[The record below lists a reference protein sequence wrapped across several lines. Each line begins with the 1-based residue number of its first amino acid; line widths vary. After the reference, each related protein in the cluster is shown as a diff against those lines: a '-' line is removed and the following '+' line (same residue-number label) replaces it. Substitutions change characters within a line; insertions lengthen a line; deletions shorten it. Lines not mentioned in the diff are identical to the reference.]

1 MSETEKDKEER
12 QQPRRQPESDEDLVF
27 RYSREH
33 RLSRAS
39 ENVHW
44 LNAQYGAK
52 RPGFFSSLVAT
63 RASRLLLAAIVLCV
77 LFYVLYPIIHSP
89 VRKSGSLE
97 GARFSASALYYDN
110 QVLVALKR
118 EGGLPAETLSLRASL
133 HKDMS
138 ASAERV
144 FDMGTESAGD
154 YRAAFEVG
162 PQAPK
167 IVYLS
172 LELGEKRLSLVLPVE

>member
-1 MSETEKDKEER
+1 MSEREKGKE
-12 QQPRRQPESDEDLVF
+12 PRPQPESEGDIVF
-27 RYSREH
+27 HYSRQH

-39 ENVHW
+39 NNVHW

-63 RASRLLLAAIVLCV
+63 RTSRLLLTAILLCV
-77 LFYVLYPIIHSP
+77 LFYVLYPIVHSP
-89 VRKSGSLE
+89 VRKSGSLD
-97 GARFSASALYYDN
+97 GAKFSASALYYDS

-118 EGGLPAETLSLRASL
+118 EGKASSGTLRLKASL

-138 ASAERV
+138 GAAERA
-144 FDMGTESAGD
+144 FTLGTESEGD
-154 YRAAFEVG
+154 YRSAFEVG
-162 PQAPK
+162 PEAPK

-172 LELGEKRLSLVLPVE
+172 LELGEKTLSLVLPVE

>member
-1 MSETEKDKEER
+1 MSEKEER
-12 QQPRRQPESDEDLVF
+12 KEPEPRTEADEGLVF
-27 RYSREH
+27 HYNREH

-44 LNAQYGAK
+44 LNGQYGAK

-63 RASRLLLAAIVLCV
+63 KASRLLLTAIVLCV
-77 LFYVLYPIIHSP
+77 LFYVLYPIVHSP
-89 VRKSGSLE
+89 VRKSGSLD
-97 GARFSASALYYDN
+97 GAKFSASALYYDH

-118 EGGLPAETLSLRASL
+118 EGKLPVEALKLRASL

-138 ASAERV
+138 GSAERV
-144 FDMGTESAGD
+144 FSLGTESAGD

-162 PQAPK
+162 PEAPK
-167 IVYLS
+167 LVYLS

>member
-1 MSETEKDKEER
+1 MIEKGEAKGPE
-12 QQPRRQPESDEDLVF
+12 PQPESDESLVF
-27 RYSREH
+27 RYNREH

-44 LNAQYGAK
+44 LNEQYGAK

-77 LFYVLYPIIHSP
+77 LFYFLYPIIHSP
-89 VRKSGSLE
+89 VRKSGSLD
-97 GARFSASALYYDN
+97 GAKFSASALYYDH

-118 EGGLPAETLSLRASL
+118 EGKLPVEALKLRASL

-138 ASAERV
+138 GSAERV
-144 FDMGTESAGD
+144 FSLGTESAGD

-162 PQAPK
+162 PEAPK
-167 IVYLS
+167 LVYLS

>member
-1 MSETEKDKEER
+1 MSENEKE
-12 QQPRRQPESDEDLVF
+12 PREQPESDENLVF

-63 RASRLLLAAIVLCV
+63 RASRLLLAAIVLSL

-89 VRKSGSLE
+89 IRKSGSLD
-97 GARFSASALYYDN
+97 GAKFSASALYYDN

-118 EGGLPAETLSLRASL
+118 EGKLPSETLSLRASL

-138 ASAERV
+138 GSAERV
-144 FDMGTESAGD
+144 FSMGTESAGD

-162 PQAPK
+162 SEAPK

-172 LELGEKRLSLVLPVE
+172 LELGEKRLALVLPVE